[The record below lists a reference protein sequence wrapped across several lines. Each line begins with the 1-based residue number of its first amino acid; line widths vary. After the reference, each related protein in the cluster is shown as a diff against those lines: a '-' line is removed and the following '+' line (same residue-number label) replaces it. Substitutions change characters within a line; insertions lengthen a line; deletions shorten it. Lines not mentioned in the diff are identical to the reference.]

1 MEIQDTVEAKQLI
14 KLDEKF
20 LNVAKTVYTFRNN
33 VKALKV
39 CKKLVNIEISAIKK
53 SKKPITSEQLD
64 KILWRY
70 IDLGNT
76 VKFLVKTKN
85 ISEINKCCIYIEKTI
100 LVTESELAELKGV
113 SAVNNISATSQ
124 KIVNAIGDTAQKIG
138 DAVTEKID
146 GLKKMFVGEENS
158 KSE

>member
-1 MEIQDTVEAKQLI
+1 MEIQNTVEAKQLI
-14 KLDEKF
+14 KLNERF
-20 LNVAKTVYTFRNN
+20 LNVAKTVYSFRNDL
-33 VKALKV
+33 KALKI
-39 CKKLVNIEISAIKK
+39 CNKLINIEIGAIKK
-53 SKKPITSEQLD
+53 SKQPIASEQSD

-85 ISEINKCCIYIEKTI
+85 ITEINKCCVYIEKMI
-100 LVTESELAELKGV
+100 IITESQIAELKGIT
-113 SAVNNISATSQ
+113 AVGSISAASQ

-138 DAVTEKID
+138 ETVTEKID
-146 GLKKMFVGEENS
+146 GLKKMFVGEESS